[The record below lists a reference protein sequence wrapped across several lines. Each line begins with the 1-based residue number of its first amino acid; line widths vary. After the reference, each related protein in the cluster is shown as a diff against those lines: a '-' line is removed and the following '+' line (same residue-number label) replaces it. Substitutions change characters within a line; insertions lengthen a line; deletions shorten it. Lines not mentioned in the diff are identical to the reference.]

1 MTENSND
8 FSGVD
13 DEPRADAVGT
23 GLATDANC
31 TTEAR

>member
-1 MTENSND
+1 MKENSND

-13 DEPRADAVGT
+13 DEAHADADGP
-23 GLATDANC
+23 ATHANC